1 MEAAMHCRLSAVY
14 LLAALAGAAPLQAQE
29 PRALIEKAIKAHGGK
44 ERLSRLEADRIKVKG
59 LLYIKDKAVPFT
71 GETLIQLPT
80 RLKNTFQLNLENRTV
95 KLVQIVNAG
104 NAWVTVDGQPHKIEP
119 TALAEMRESLALSRA
134 MRLVPLLT
142 DRSYELAALGESM
155 VGERKALGVRVAV
168 KGRKDL
174 RLFFDKESGLLVKS
188 EHTLDDGNGKDLVQ
202 EEFYSDF
209 RDLSGFK
216 RPIKMVALRKGAK
229 VMEAEFL
236 EVKYYDRF
244 EDEEFKKP

>member
-1 MEAAMHCRLSAVY
+1 MEVAMHCRLIPVY

-29 PRALIEKAIKAHGGK
+29 ARAIIEKAIGAHGGMD
-44 ERLSRLEADRIKVKG
+44 RLSRLQADRIKVKG
-59 LLYIKDKAVPFT
+59 SLYINEKAVPFT

-80 RLKNTFQLNLENRTV
+80 KLKNTFQLNLENRTI
-95 KLVQIVNAG
+95 KLVQIVNAE
-104 NAWVTVDGQPHKIEP
+104 NAWVTLDGQPTKVEP
-119 TALAEMRESLALSRA
+119 TALAAMRESLALSRA

-142 DRSYELAALGESM
+142 DRTYELSALGESK
-155 VGERKALGVRVAV
+155 VGERTALGVRVAV

-188 EHTLDDGNGKDLVQ
+188 EHTLDDGNGKELVQ

-216 RPIKMVALRKGAK
+216 RPIKVLALRKGAK
-229 VMEAEFL
+229 VMEAELL